1 MEPLSKINTPS
12 NSISE
17 QSNEEEDELESKMVF
32 ERALENFKNEAFK
45 KTISYI
51 KSVTL
56 IENTFYYWQILYLQL
71 CSYQEIIQKK
81 LLKYY
86 SSTKL
91 ISVEKYFNIFDK
103 EIQTFIKY
111 IQQESIYN
119 KDDIYFPN
127 KIECLITLILKQCH
141 NYAKYCIYQ
150 NLIFDCVGFLGLA
163 ERLIRNTSNF
173 FISPDTFHQ
182 VSSIYI
188 FLSSLYIVSDNFETA
203 KRYLILCLK
212 TSFKELELRI
222 GQDNYRQTLINL
234 SLNKNDEEILE
245 KIFLNMTICFYHLGV
260 CNENEYDFDAAYQS
274 YKQAKWFGKVITND
288 DMIEFLVTI
297 YNMEKRELLRYQMFD
312 FFKNEAKNIVE
323 EPKKTKKKPKY
334 LFDEEDKIRKF
345 EKLQT
350 FLENLKIPEI
360 DDEEP
365 DLLNKVN
372 QKPYSSK
379 VIEPTKTIHVLNY
392 LMENKFNDVI
402 YKMKKIE
409 INRLKKPTKEVIQKQ
424 IIKMKND
431 EREKISKKE
440 KEKERKQ
447 LLLNQQKLNKQ
458 NKMNETNNFNN
469 RDIELIDIRLN
480 TKIKNKEKSSKLKIN
495 NYTYSNNYNTTRTSN
510 SNNSYFKMNN
520 QNLLHNNSNEYSNY
534 SAFQTS
540 RYNTLYT
547 ENNNSK
553 NNNYISLKKDKSK
566 LHSSEKK
573 KNEKIE
579 KINYDFYVFNKK
591 FRAKESFL
599 DKQFSRECKFQKDLL
614 ASKNNENFDN
624 VEPFNK
630 RKVIIQCEEYFNKNL
645 IKEMKLAK
653 ERLLIKEEQNKKV
666 KNEMHVLNIFKN
678 LPRMFNAMK
687 KNIKIK
693 RKKSLSPHSKNM
705 QFIDNLTSKIEEIDN
720 IKNVLKSS
728 YQRNLKKE
736 RNKSARHYNK

>member
-1 MEPLSKINTPS
+1 MEPISKINNSSITNSEHS
-12 NSISE
+12 ND
-17 QSNEEEDELESKMVF
+17 EEKELESKMVF
-32 ERALENFKNEAFK
+32 ERALENFKNDAFK

-51 KSVTL
+51 QSVNL
-56 IENTFYYWQILYLQL
+56 IENTFYYWQILYLKL

-86 SSTKL
+86 SSSKIFT
-91 ISVEKYFNIFDK
+91 VEKYFLIFNK
-103 EIQTFIKY
+103 EIQTFIKH
-111 IQQESIYN
+111 IQQVNIYDN
-119 KDDIYFPN
+119 DDKYLPN

-141 NYAKYCIYQ
+141 NYAKFCIYQ

-212 TSFKELELRI
+212 TTFKELELRI
-222 GQDNYRQTLINL
+222 GHDNYRQTLINL
-234 SLNKNDEEILE
+234 SLHKKEEEILE

-260 CNENEYDFDAAYQS
+260 CNENEYDFDAAYQA
-274 YKQAKWFGKVITND
+274 YKQAKWFGKVIPND

-312 FFKNEAKNIVE
+312 FFKNEAQNIYD
-323 EPKKTKKKPKY
+323 EPKKVKKKPKF
-334 LFDEEDKIRKF
+334 LFDEEEKIRKF

-392 LMENKFNDVI
+392 LMENQFNDVI

-409 INRLKKPTKEVIQKQ
+409 INHLKKPTKEVIQKQ

-447 LLLNQQKLNKQ
+447 LLKSQQILNKQ
-458 NKMNETNNFNN
+458 QKMNETNNFNN
-469 RDIELIDIRLN
+469 KDIELIDIRLN
-480 TKIKNKEKSSKLKIN
+480 TKLKNREQSAKLKIN
-495 NYTYSNNYNTTRTSN
+495 NYTYTNNYNTTRTSN
-510 SNNSYFKMNN
+510 SNNSYFKINN
-520 QNLLHNNSNEYSNY
+520 TNLLYNNSNEYSNN
-534 SAFQTS
+534 SALQTS

-547 ENNNSK
+547 ENNKSK
-553 NNNYISLKKDKSK
+553 NNNQISLKKNKKK
-566 LHSSEKK
+566 LQSSEKK
-573 KNEKIE
+573 KK
-579 KINYDFYVFNKK
+579 
-591 FRAKESFL
+591 
-599 DKQFSRECKFQKDLL
+599 
-614 ASKNNENFDN
+614 
-624 VEPFNK
+624 
-630 RKVIIQCEEYFNKNL
+630 
-645 IKEMKLAK
+645 
-653 ERLLIKEEQNKKV
+653 
-666 KNEMHVLNIFKN
+666 
-678 LPRMFNAMK
+678 
-687 KNIKIK
+687 
-693 RKKSLSPHSKNM
+693 
-705 QFIDNLTSKIEEIDN
+705 
-720 IKNVLKSS
+720 
-728 YQRNLKKE
+728 
-736 RNKSARHYNK
+736 

>member
-71 CSYQEIIQKK
+71 FSYQEIIQKK

-91 ISVEKYFNIFDK
+91 ISVEKYFNIFNK

-297 YNMEKRELLRYQMFD
+297 YNMEK
-312 FFKNEAKNIVE
+312 I
-323 EPKKTKKKPKY
+323 
-334 LFDEEDKIRKF
+334 
-345 EKLQT
+345 
-350 FLENLKIPEI
+350 LK
-360 DDEEP
+360 
-365 DLLNKVN
+365 N
-372 QKPYSSK
+372 QKK
-379 VIEPTKTIHVLNY
+379 LKKNQNIFL
-392 LMENKFNDVI
+392 
-402 YKMKKIE
+402 MKKI
-409 INRLKKPTKEVIQKQ
+409 
-424 IIKMKND
+424 
-431 EREKISKKE
+431 
-440 KEKERKQ
+440 
-447 LLLNQQKLNKQ
+447 
-458 NKMNETNNFNN
+458 
-469 RDIELIDIRLN
+469 
-480 TKIKNKEKSSKLKIN
+480 KLK
-495 NYTYSNNYNTTRTSN
+495 
-510 SNNSYFKMNN
+510 
-520 QNLLHNNSNEYSNY
+520 
-534 SAFQTS
+534 
-540 RYNTLYT
+540 
-547 ENNNSK
+547 
-553 NNNYISLKKDKSK
+553 
-566 LHSSEKK
+566 
-573 KNEKIE
+573 
-579 KINYDFYVFNKK
+579 
-591 FRAKESFL
+591 
-599 DKQFSRECKFQKDLL
+599 
-614 ASKNNENFDN
+614 
-624 VEPFNK
+624 
-630 RKVIIQCEEYFNKNL
+630 
-645 IKEMKLAK
+645 
-653 ERLLIKEEQNKKV
+653 
-666 KNEMHVLNIFKN
+666 
-678 LPRMFNAMK
+678 
-687 KNIKIK
+687 
-693 RKKSLSPHSKNM
+693 
-705 QFIDNLTSKIEEIDN
+705 
-720 IKNVLKSS
+720 
-728 YQRNLKKE
+728 NLKNYKLF
-736 RNKSARHYNK
+736 

>member
-1 MEPLSKINTPS
+1 MERRSIKKNPSLSKS
-12 NSISE
+12 N
-17 QSNEEEDELESKMVF
+17 QPDEEEKESESKMIYD
-32 ERALENFKNEAFK
+32 RALENFKNKAYK
-45 KTISYI
+45 KTIKYI
-51 KSVTL
+51 ESVTL
-56 IENTFYYWQILYLQL
+56 FEETFYYWQILYLKL
-71 CSYQEIIQKK
+71 CSYISIIEKK

-86 SSTKL
+86 SSIKL
-91 ISVEKYFNIFDK
+91 INVEKYFRIFNK
-103 EIQTFIKY
+103 EIQVFIKH
-111 IQQESIYN
+111 IQQESIFN
-119 KDDIYFPN
+119 DDDIYYPN

-141 NYAKYCIYQ
+141 NCAKYCIYQ

-163 ERLIRNTSNF
+163 DRLIKNTSNF
-173 FISPDTFHQ
+173 FISPDSYHQ

-188 FLSSLYIVSDNFETA
+188 FLSSIYIVSENYETA
-203 KRYLILCLK
+203 KRYIILCLK
-212 TSFKELELRI
+212 ITLKELELRL
-222 GQDNYRQTLINL
+222 GHDNYRQTLINL
-234 SLNKNDEEILE
+234 SLDKIEEEILE
-245 KIFLNMTICFYHLGV
+245 KIFLNLTICFYHLGV
-260 CNENEYDFDAAYQS
+260 CNENEYDFDSAYQS

-312 FFKNEAKNIVE
+312 FFKNEANNIFE
-323 EPKKTKKKPKY
+323 EPKKVKKKPKY
-334 LFDEEDKIRKF
+334 LFDEEDKIKKF

-372 QKPYSSK
+372 QRPYSSK
-379 VIEPTKTIHVLNY
+379 VIGPTKTIHVLNF
-392 LMENKFNDVI
+392 LMEKKFNDVI

-591 FRAKESFL
+591 FRAKQTFL
-599 DKQFSRECKFQKDLL
+599 DKQFSRECKFQKNLL
-614 ASKNNENFDN
+614 ASKNNENFDYA
-624 VEPFNK
+624 EPFNK
-630 RKVIIQCEEYFNKNL
+630 RKVIIQCEEYFNTNL

-653 ERLLIKEEQNKKV
+653 ERLLIKEEQNKKT
-666 KNEMHVLNIFKN
+666 KNEMHALNIFKN
-678 LPRMFNAMK
+678 LNAMINYFK
-687 KNIKIK
+687 KNTKIK
-693 RKKSLSPHSKNM
+693 RKKSLSPQSKNM

-728 YQRNLKKE
+728 YKRNLKKE
-736 RNKSARHYNK
+736 RNKSARPNYK